1 MFAKLGFEVESL
13 KRVQHATVTIE
24 GLKKGQVKIIKPKQ
38 VKELKNYIAK
48 IKREHEKSSN
58 NG

>member
-13 KRVQHATVTIE
+13 KRVQHATVSIE
-24 GLKKGQVKIIKPKQ
+24 GLKRGDIKVIKPKQ

-48 IKREHEKSSN
+48 IKREYAKSCD